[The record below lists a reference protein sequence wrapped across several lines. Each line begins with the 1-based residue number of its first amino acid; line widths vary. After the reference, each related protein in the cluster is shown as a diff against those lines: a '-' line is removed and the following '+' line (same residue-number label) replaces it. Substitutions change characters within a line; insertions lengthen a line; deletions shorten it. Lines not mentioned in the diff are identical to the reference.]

1 MTTAAAVNLGIVIVY
16 LLAMLAIGAWLT
28 RYVKSGAD
36 YFLAGR
42 SLNRWVICGSVM
54 STNVAAMYL
63 VGPAGKAYEGGAVI
77 LLMAWTG
84 NMLAAISAVTFLPR
98 FRRLRITTVTELL
111 RERYGR
117 SLSMTVMWIVFYAM
131 FSGVTMLTCAT
142 ILEGSFG
149 IPDWYRVAG
158 LDSFET
164 AIATIA
170 VVVVFYCLFSG
181 LLAVVYTDLLQSF
194 LIILGAVI
202 LLPLALKYSG
212 GVSILFDADKIAP
225 DKWTMF
231 RAASV
236 GNGQDDYTLILML
249 LLLGLP
255 YWFTS
260 QYMLQRSFAGRNVQE
275 ASKGLLWAALLT
287 GPLTL
292 CYIVPVMA
300 VAASGKI
307 ELEAT
312 DSILPLLAQQIMP
325 IGLGG
330 LFLAAL
336 VAASNSTASSV
347 LNSLATLFEQDLYR
361 PMARGKSDA
370 HYMKVGRVV
379 TVLGGVVGLV
389 YAICCYRL
397 ELGLLDAVW
406 MIGSIF
412 QPAIFVVTTGA
423 LFFRRA
429 TPAGGLACLFV
440 GTGYALIGA
449 LGGWEYLRPDFDV
462 ASEAGRQL
470 QSEFNATIHGRF
482 LSWDHTTPITRAL
495 VGMPL
500 SALMLI
506 AVSFFTKRLPGQEQ
520 GGMFERIHFEPG
532 GWNKQRACGAAV
544 AALGMVGMFVCAFV
558 DRDLPKPWNVLI
570 YLGLL
575 SSFVGG
581 MLLCADAF
589 LPAEETEEHVPA
601 AIEKSFLA
609 RYLGT
614 GRAWAVVYALAA
626 VIVVVLYLW
635 G

>member
-16 LLAMLAIGAWLT
+16 LLAMLAMGVWLT

-98 FRRLRITTVTELL
+98 FRRLRITTITELL

-117 SLSMTVMWIVFYAM
+117 SLSMSVAGMWIIFYAM

-142 ILEGSFG
+142 IIQGSFG

-158 LDSFET
+158 LGPFELGRFELLPFET

-202 LLPLALKYSG
+202 LLPLALKYAG

-225 DKWTMF
+225 AKWTMF
-231 RAASV
+231 RAAA
-236 GNGQDDYTLILML
+236 GGAGQDDYTLILML
-249 LLLGLP
+249 LVLGLP

-307 ELEAT
+307 ELQAT

-336 VAASNSTASSV
+336 IAASNSTASSV
-347 LNSLATLFEQDLYR
+347 LNSLATLFETEMYR
-361 PMARGKSDA
+361 PLARGKSDA
-370 HYMKVGRVV
+370 HYMNVGRVV
-379 TVLGGVVGLV
+379 TALGGVVGLV
-389 YAICCYRL
+389 YAIECHRQGV
-397 ELGLLDAVW
+397 GLLDAVW

-412 QPAIFVVTTGA
+412 QPAIFVVTAGA

-449 LGGWEYLRPDFDV
+449 LGGWEWLSPKMDVLLLR
-462 ASEAGRQL
+462 E
-470 QSEFNATIHGRF
+470 F
-482 LSWDHTTPITRAL
+482 LSWDHTEAATRAL

-500 SALMLI
+500 SAATLI
-506 AVSFFTKRLPGQEQ
+506 AVSFFTKPLPGQEQ
-520 GGMFERIHFEPG
+520 GGMFDRIHFKPG
-532 GWNKQRACGAAV
+532 GWNRPRACGATI
-544 AALGMVGMFVCAFV
+544 AALGLVGMFVCAFV

-575 SSFVGG
+575 SGFVGG

-614 GRAWAVVYALAA
+614 GRAWAIVYALAA
-626 VIVVVLYLW
+626 VIVIVLYLW

>member
-16 LLAMLAIGAWLT
+16 LLAMLAIGVWLT

-98 FRRLRITTVTELL
+98 FRRLRITTITELL

-117 SLSMTVMWIVFYAM
+117 SLSISVAGMWMVFYAM

-142 ILEGSFG
+142 IIEGSFG
-149 IPDWYRVAG
+149 IPDWYQVAG

-202 LLPLALKYSG
+202 LLPLAVKYAG
-212 GVSILFDADKIAP
+212 GVGILFDADKIAP
-225 DKWTMF
+225 AKWTMF
-231 RAASV
+231 RAAS
-236 GNGQDDYTLILML
+236 GGAGQDDYTLILML
-249 LLLGLP
+249 LVLGLP

-307 ELEAT
+307 QLNNPNE
-312 DSILPLLAQQIMP
+312 ILPLLAQQIMP

-336 VAASNSTASSV
+336 IAASNSTASSV
-347 LNSLATLFEQDLYR
+347 LNSLATLFETEMYR
-361 PMARGKSDA
+361 PLARGKSDA
-370 HYMKVGRVV
+370 HYMNVGRVV
-379 TVLGGVVGLV
+379 TVLGGVGGLV
-389 YAICCYRL
+389 YAICCHRL

-412 QPAIFVVTTGA
+412 QPAIFVVTAGA

-429 TPAGGLACLFV
+429 TPAGGRACLFV

-449 LGGWEYLRPDFDV
+449 LGGWERLRPEFDV
-462 ASEAGRQL
+462 PLLRE
-470 QSEFNATIHGRF
+470 F
-482 LSWDHTTPITRAL
+482 LSWNHATPITRAL

-500 SALMLI
+500 SAVTLI
-506 AVSFFTKRLPGQEQ
+506 AVSFFTKPLPEQEQ
-520 GGMFERIHFEPG
+520 GQVFERIHFEPG
-532 GWNKQRACGAAV
+532 GWNKQRACGAAI

-575 SSFVGG
+575 SGFVGG

-589 LPAEETEEHVPA
+589 LPADETEEHVPA
-601 AIEKSFLA
+601 PIEKSFLA

-614 GRAWAVVYALAA
+614 GRAWAIVYALAA

>member
-1 MTTAAAVNLGIVIVY
+1 
-16 LLAMLAIGAWLT
+16 
-28 RYVKSGAD
+28 
-36 YFLAGR
+36 
-42 SLNRWVICGSVM
+42 
-54 STNVAAMYL
+54 
-63 VGPAGKAYEGGAVI
+63 
-77 LLMAWTG
+77 
-84 NMLAAISAVTFLPR
+84 
-98 FRRLRITTVTELL
+98 
-111 RERYGR
+111 
-117 SLSMTVMWIVFYAM
+117 
-131 FSGVTMLTCAT
+131 
-142 ILEGSFG
+142 
-149 IPDWYRVAG
+149 
-158 LDSFET
+158 
-164 AIATIA
+164 
-170 VVVVFYCLFSG
+170 
-181 LLAVVYTDLLQSF
+181 
-194 LIILGAVI
+194 
-202 LLPLALKYSG
+202 
-212 GVSILFDADKIAP
+212 
-225 DKWTMF
+225 
-231 RAASV
+231 
-236 GNGQDDYTLILML
+236 
-249 LLLGLP
+249 
-255 YWFTS
+255 
-260 QYMLQRSFAGRNVQE
+260 
-275 ASKGLLWAALLT
+275 
-287 GPLTL
+287 
-292 CYIVPVMA
+292 
-300 VAASGKI
+300 
-307 ELEAT
+307 
-312 DSILPLLAQQIMP
+312 MP

-532 GWNKQRACGAAV
+532 GWTKQRACGAAV